1 MAENTTS
8 SEKLL
13 NRLHVWVCALAA
25 GAALLLAPNLAAQ
38 ENTIRPVV
46 LSKKYDSLVPRYL
59 LGLLHAP
66 EVHKELE
73 LTESAVRNLEDGLF
87 AKIDGPWLRTRKE
100 PDPEKAFDSVA
111 KIERVTHA
119 WLIKNFSA
127 KQQAR
132 LLQLEY
138 SAQAFR
144 AFLRDDVVKKLSLAE
159 EQLSQ
164 YSELARAADEAMK
177 AFTRASYTS
186 SGASEEQKQAVAKTM
201 AEERSGF
208 KEIFKPEQ
216 IQAFIKSTGNAFDT
230 ASLQRIMP
238 MSPELVDAKEWINSA
253 PIRLRDLRGK
263 VVLLHFYAFQCHNC
277 HANFDI
283 YRKWHEELRS
293 KGVVV
298 LGIQSPETPSE
309 RDPAKVRAAAKEK
322 GLKFPILIDTEMKTW
337 NAYGNTM
344 WPTVYVIDQDGYLRK
359 VQMGEL
365 QWKGATY
372 DKDVER
378 LVDQLL
384 SETES
389 ST

>member
-1 MAENTTS
+1 MVANTYS
-8 SEKLL
+8 SENLSTHI
-13 NRLHVWVCALAA
+13 RALALVLSA
-25 GAALLLAPNLAAQ
+25 GAALLSAPNLTAQ
-38 ENTIRPVV
+38 ENKIRPVV
-46 LSKKYDSLVPRYL
+46 LSKQYDALVPRYL

-66 EVHKELE
+66 EVQQELE
-73 LTESAVRNLEDGLF
+73 LSESGISKLEDGLF
-87 AKIDGPWLRTRKE
+87 ARIDGPWLRTRKE
-100 PDPEKAFDSVA
+100 PDPKKAFESVA
-111 KIERVTHA
+111 KIERATHA
-119 WLIKNFSA
+119 WLIKNFTP

-132 LLQLEY
+132 LLQLEH

-144 AFLRDDVVKKLSLAE
+144 AFLRDDVAKKLSLEE
-159 EQLSQ
+159 EQLSR
-164 YSELARAADEAMK
+164 YAVLARAADEAMQ
-177 AFTRASYTS
+177 AFTRASYSS
-186 SGASEEQKQAVAKTM
+186 SGASDAQKQAVAKTM

-216 IQAFIKSTGNAFDT
+216 IQAFVASIGDAFDT
-230 ASLQRIMP
+230 AQLQRIMP
-238 MSPELVDAKEWINSA
+238 MSPELVDAKEWINSD

-283 YRKWHEELRS
+283 YRKWHDDLRS

-322 GLKFPILIDTEMKTW
+322 DLDFPILIDTEMKTW

-372 DKDVER
+372 DKDVEK

-384 SETES
+384 SEKES
-389 ST
+389 NT